1 MKVLMLGWELPPY
14 NSGGLGVACYQLCQS
29 LSKKAIDIEFILPYT
44 ADFAAIDFMKVRPAH
59 PQGVE
64 AIMRSGVAYDSY
76 RYVFADGHEELFTIF
91 DQQKAYE
98 TAVGQLVPSL
108 DFDVVHAHDWLTFR
122 AALRAKQQSG
132 KPLIVH
138 VHSIESD
145 RAGREGGGNP
155 LVREIESLG
164 MLLADRVIAVSQ
176 WTKDAIVRE
185 YDIPADKIDVLHN
198 SIDPSWYQALDTDSA
213 HRYLSAMKAQGYRVV
228 VNVGR
233 LTIQKGL
240 PNLLRAAKEVV
251 QRAPKT
257 LFLIVGSGEQYTELI
272 ELAAELGISK
282 NVIFT
287 DFQRGKNLRDS
298 FAVGDLFV
306 LPSVSEPFGLTPF
319 EAAIYGTPSLV
330 SKQSGIAEVFQNC
343 LKVDFW
349 DINEMANQIVA
360 VVRED
365 ALRDELQANATR
377 EYQRLS
383 WEGAADALTN
393 WYHHHHKLHT
403 LSEVGV
409 V

>member
-29 LSKKAIDIEFILPYT
+29 LSKKAVDIEFILPYT
-44 ADFAAIDFMKVRPAH
+44 ADFSAVDFMKVRPAH

-76 RYVFADGHEELFTIF
+76 RYIFTDGHEELFTIF

-122 AALRAKQQSG
+122 AALRTKQQSG

-138 VHSIESD
+138 AHSIESD
-145 RAGREGGGNP
+145 RAGKEGGGNP

-198 SIDPSWYQALDTDSA
+198 SIDPAWYQSLDDNSA

-240 PNLLRAAKEVV
+240 PNLLRAAKEVI

-272 ELAAELGISK
+272 ELAADLGISK
-282 NVIFT
+282 NVLFT

-298 FAVGDLFV
+298 FAIGDLFV

-330 SKQSGIAEVFQNC
+330 SKQSGISEVFQNC

-349 DINEMANQIVA
+349 DINEMANQIVS

-365 ALRDELQANATR
+365 VLRDELQANAAR

-393 WYHHHHKLHT
+393 WYHHHHKLHA
-403 LSEVGV
+403 LSEVGSV
-409 V
+409 